1 MKSPAHAVAAGEG
14 SRQNADPGACP
25 HCPGGGVGMAMS
37 QRNCRTHFAA
47 QNGSETESGTSG
59 HCLEGSEEP
68 MKLPYPFCRAGEP
81 AGRNWQLRAQDRVDA
96 ASRLT
101 GGLGRRGPGL
111 VPINTYKQICILWH
125 LEIDDA
131 QSSRAGLGPALSP
144 VGGVVVEQLMRQSRA
159 PPPTAGR

>member
-1 MKSPAHAVAAGEG
+1 
-14 SRQNADPGACP
+14 
-25 HCPGGGVGMAMS
+25 
-37 QRNCRTHFAA
+37 
-47 QNGSETESGTSG
+47 
-59 HCLEGSEEP
+59 

-81 AGRNWQLRAQDRVDA
+81 AGRNWQLRAQDAASRRTGVDA
-96 ASRLT
+96 ASRRT
-101 GGLGRRGPGL
+101 GGVGRPGPGL